1 MPFDGYLAM
10 LHQGE
15 RVQTAEEA
23 RRSQRRTA
31 PTVQITGNQ
40 VSVRSEGDIDAIAAR
55 IADELEA
62 RSLAYGG

>member
-1 MPFDGYLAM
+1 M
-10 LHQGE
+10 
-15 RVQTAEEA
+15 QTAEEA

-40 VSVRSEGDIDAIAAR
+40 FSVRSEEDIDAIAAR
-55 IADELEA
+55 LAEEIAA

>member
-1 MPFDGYLAM
+1 M
-10 LHQGE
+10 
-15 RVQTAEEA
+15 QTAEEA

-40 VSVRSEGDIDAIAAR
+40 FSVRSEGDIDAIAAR